1 MGFVDICCECC
12 HCIHLVAC
20 QSTALE
26 RTATRDADTPAHKP
40 WMLQGCIR
48 CLSSC
53 CSMAVPLHVLV
64 SHHSCY
70 LLDELLWLLHLQ
82 SSAYAVELTP

>member
-1 MGFVDICCECC
+1 
-12 HCIHLVAC
+12 
-20 QSTALE
+20 
-26 RTATRDADTPAHKP
+26 
-40 WMLQGCIR
+40 
-48 CLSSC
+48 
-53 CSMAVPLHVLV
+53 MAVPLHVLV